1 MKHATIWI
9 ALLTAFR
16 SNAHAAADSID
27 DLSLEELVKT
37 DITSVSRKSQSLAD
51 VPAAAFVISSE
62 DIRRSGAQAL
72 PDVLRMAP
80 GIEVAQIDS
89 GRYAVTAR
97 GFNGRLPTSC

>member
-1 MKHATIWI
+1 MKRAALWI
-9 ALLTAFR
+9 ALLTTM
-16 SNAHAAADSID
+16 SPSSQAAGDSLD

-51 VPAAAFVISSE
+51 VPAAAFVISAE

-80 GIEVAQIDS
+80 GIEVAQID
-89 GRYAVTAR
+89 
-97 GFNGRLPTSC
+97 NGR